1 MTRDSRRREREGERG
16 EMCRGNGLRGGGV
29 RCVRAIEI
37 NTRRQA
43 EMCVEREIKRKREGR
58 ERGRGH
64 SKNEFKKREI
74 GRQTAGVAAEEQ

>member
-1 MTRDSRRREREGERG
+1 
-16 EMCRGNGLRGGGV
+16 MCRGNGLRGGGV

-43 EMCVEREIKRKREGR
+43 EMCVEREIKRQREGK
-58 ERGRGH
+58 ERGIEVEGN
-64 SKNEFKKREI
+64 KNEFKKREI

>member
-1 MTRDSRRREREGERG
+1 MEEEGKEGGREGERG

-43 EMCVEREIKRKREGR
+43 EMCVEREIKRQGERR
-58 ERGRGH
+58 ERERAQQ
-64 SKNEFKKREI
+64 KR
-74 GRQTAGVAAEEQ
+74 V

>member
-1 MTRDSRRREREGERG
+1 M
-16 EMCRGNGLRGGGV
+16 RGGGV

-43 EMCVEREIKRKREGR
+43 EMCVEREIKRQGEGR
-58 ERGRGH
+58 KRGD
-64 SKNEFKKREI
+64 SKNQFKKREI